1 MLSNFW
7 GPLLSLCLK
16 PASADHDETSSGKA
30 QIARKARYCEDLQ
43 HRSGRSGGRK
53 MPYHDSISGSLYA
66 TCQGILL
73 TGIRYQV
80 SGIRYQVSGIRYQV
94 SGIRYQVSGIRYQ
107 VSGIRYQ
114 VSGIFHVHMIG
125 TWLSFVQLLTG
136 FPGQIRIQD
145 ITSCDT
151 ALSGSLL
158 SIFAEAGFVHDSRI
172 DPNNFLP

>member
-1 MLSNFW
+1 MNL
-7 GPLLSLCLK
+7 
-16 PASADHDETSSGKA
+16 ASADHDETLSGKA

-53 MPYHDSISGSLYA
+53 MPYHDSISGFLYA

-73 TGIRYQV
+73 TGIK
-80 SGIRYQVSGIRYQV
+80 
-94 SGIRYQVSGIRYQ
+94 YQ

-151 ALSGSLL
+151 A
-158 SIFAEAGFVHDSRI
+158 
-172 DPNNFLP
+172 